1 MKCVNGGLDPRSQKA
16 WAFCAELLYN
26 KGYDFAVKQAVRH
39 QQSLEE
45 LLDHA
50 MIEKV
55 WKQCVHPEQ
64 VAATHNDLD
73 LDAGGAS
80 THLATLLPTESV
92 SKLSLPENAQKLEA
106 VESAA
111 DGARKQVRSQ
121 IQTID
126 GSMSLEKLAKQMR
139 NMDVCKLRGN
149 AESSVMIVY
158 IMDAAGE
165 HEKDARRSPTPMR
178 RDFMEKIL
186 KAVMSTRGPLPDFE
200 QEKIVYPQLH
210 PSDMLLGTVLDQ
222 IMFMFQYNFNLISC

>member
-1 MKCVNGGLDPRSQKA
+1 MKCVNPGLEPRSQKA
-16 WAFCAELLYN
+16 WAFCADLLYN
-26 KGYDFAVKQAVRH
+26 KSYDFAVKQAVRH

-64 VAATHNDLD
+64 LAATHSEVDHEV
-73 LDAGGAS
+73 GGAS
-80 THLATLLPTESV
+80 AHLANLLPTESV
-92 SKLSLPENAQKLEA
+92 SKLSQPENAQKLEA

-149 AESSVMIVY
+149 DESSIMILYVL
-158 IMDAAGE
+158 DAAGE
-165 HEKDARRSPTPMR
+165 HEKDPRRSPTPMR

-200 QEKIVYPQLH
+200 QEKIMYPQLH
-210 PSDMLLGTVLDQ
+210 PSDMSLGTVLGQ
-222 IMFMFQYNFNLISC
+222 IMSCFSTCYYS